1 MDNQDL
7 SKLAEEIEAAIAKRK
22 KEPEQSN
29 ESSSVFQSQREQSGF
44 FHIWFRGCNRYNV
57 FYDYEDFTHFLI
69 YCNSASEKH
78 KTAITA
84 FVLMDNHVHLQLYT
98 NTLSLFMTS
107 LLISFNKWYNK
118 RWDMN
123 GRVFGSPFS
132 SCALYSRDALENNYL
147 YILSNPIRAGIC
159 CKAED
164 YKWSSYHFMRKGY
177 YNPLSTFIGL
187 EMLASNY
194 LFNNAKDLHNRIT
207 RYLHDSYKL
216 SEDFGDI
223 PDKFV
228 KSTMDQNNNNDTNHN
243 ENRVTSVTEAKS
255 IDHCKADNTNS
266 TGKCDKKQYFVA
278 RPTDNEIA
286 NHYIYLLNGRNA
298 EQIEK
303 KEFIKII
310 KLLRHQSHAS
320 YRQISSVTHLSYAY
334 ILRLLKSNG

>member
-7 SKLAEEIEAAIAKRK
+7 SKLAEEIEAAIEKRK
-22 KEPEQSN
+22 REPEQSN
-29 ESSSVFQSQREQSGF
+29 KPQSSFQSQREQSGF

-69 YCNSASEKH
+69 SCSSAAEKH

-107 LLISFNKWYNK
+107 LLISFNRWYNK
-118 RWDMN
+118 RWEMN

-147 YILSNPIRAGIC
+147 YILTNPVRAGIC
-159 CKAED
+159 KKAED
-164 YKWSSYHFMRKGY
+164 YKWSSYHFMKKGY

-187 EMLASNY
+187 EMFVSNY
-194 LFNNAKDLHNRIT
+194 LFNNTKDLQNRINH
-207 RYLHDSYKL
+207 YLHDSYDL

-223 PDKFV
+223 PDKSD
-228 KSTMDQNNNNDTNHN
+228 KSKKDHNSSNDTNHN
-243 ENRVTSVTEAKS
+243 ESRVSSETEAKS
-255 IDHCKADNTNS
+255 IDPCKVDNTNS
-266 TGKCDKKQYFVA
+266 TGKRCKKQNFTV

-286 NHYIYLLNGRNA
+286 SHYIYLLNGRNA

-310 KLLRHQSHAS
+310 KLLRHQSHAT
-320 YRQISSVTHLSYAY
+320 YRQISSVTHQSYAY